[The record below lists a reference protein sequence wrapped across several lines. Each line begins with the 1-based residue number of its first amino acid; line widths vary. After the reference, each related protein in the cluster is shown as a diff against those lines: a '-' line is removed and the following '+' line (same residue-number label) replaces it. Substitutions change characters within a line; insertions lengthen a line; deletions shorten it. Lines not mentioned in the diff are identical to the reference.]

1 MSSVNLAPTTNSN
14 SWVCIETQFNNLL
27 LEQTRSGT
35 IVILPFFSFT
45 FSSSEVPTFV
55 GVNSITT
62 EGAIKNEFDK
72 LGKFKLASSSL
83 NDNSY

>member
-1 MSSVNLAPTTNSN
+1 M
-14 SWVCIETQFNNLL
+14 
-27 LEQTRSGT
+27 
-35 IVILPFFSFT
+35 
-45 FSSSEVPTFV
+45 PTFV

-83 NDNSY
+83 NDNSYWRWGLVKGWFKQKWHIHRNEIFLKVGW